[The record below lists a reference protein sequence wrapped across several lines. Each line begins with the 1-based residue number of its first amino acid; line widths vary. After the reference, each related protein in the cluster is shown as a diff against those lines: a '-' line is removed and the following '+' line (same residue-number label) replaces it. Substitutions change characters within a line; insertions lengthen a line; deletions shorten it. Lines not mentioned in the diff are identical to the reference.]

1 MVEDANARAALTDA
15 SGRSSTTASNSAP
28 LVLARSVAA
37 QFPYATQLMKASFV
51 LWSRGDF
58 DVERCPV
65 REILSHL
72 GDKWTT
78 LIVIAL
84 AEGPHRFNELR
95 RALPD
100 ISNRMLTQTLRDL
113 QRDGLLYRQV
123 FPTKPPSVEYWLT
136 PLGRSR
142 LDPLA
147 ALVTWAQNTHA
158 DVKTARSK
166 FDRSGS
172 VIANVDS

>member
-1 MVEDANARAALTDA
+1 MGRRPVRSEQLRSASAERLHALKTGERTGSRPEAAGGGAAPAPALRPADRRAT
-15 SGRSSTTASNSAP
+15 S
-28 LVLARSVAA
+28 
-37 QFPYATQLMKASFV
+37 TQL
-51 LWSRGDF
+51 
-58 DVERCPV
+58 
-65 REILSHL
+65 
-72 GDKWTT
+72 
-78 LIVIAL
+78 
-84 AEGPHRFNELR
+84 
-95 RALPD
+95 LPD

-113 QRDGLLYRQV
+113 QRDGLLSRQV

>member
-1 MVEDANARAALTDA
+1 
-15 SGRSSTTASNSAP
+15 
-28 LVLARSVAA
+28 
-37 QFPYATQLMKASFV
+37 MKASFV

-95 RALPD
+95 RALV
-100 ISNRMLTQTLRDL
+100 SRKSARMCERAVLA
-113 QRDGLLYRQV
+113 
-123 FPTKPPSVEYWLT
+123 KPPVAGSEPV
-136 PLGRSR
+136 R
-142 LDPLA
+142 
-147 ALVTWAQNTHA
+147 AQ
-158 DVKTARSK
+158 RP
-166 FDRSGS
+166 
-172 VIANVDS
+172 